1 MERILILG
9 AGPSGIGAALALGK
23 RCTVL
28 EAGDRVGG
36 GSGSIEIDGAVFDL
50 GGHSFHTPH
59 PEVRQLVYGAV
70 EMYQQKRQARCYA
83 FGQMIDYPFQRNY
96 RQLSDAQVVEE
107 CARGLKQAGDAAG
120 AANFEQYLLRR
131 FGAGIARHFMLP
143 YNRKL
148 WGEDLS
154 RLAVSWTGERVA
166 APENQRESF
175 RKAGGVRKPLHGD
188 TIVAY
193 PARGGFGE
201 VYTALSR
208 RIADLRLGQ
217 AVARIDPRSRTLH
230 TRSNAT
236 YRWHRIIS
244 TLPVDRLLEM
254 IEGIDPALRQIAA
267 GLERLPL
274 RMVFVVIDHPVDTPI
289 QRIYSAEAH
298 IPAHKIAIN
307 HNSSDYLRRLPRH
320 GVMLEVSPGTRSGVA
335 PEDLKT
341 GAAETLRTLGIIRRA
356 EEIHSIHV
364 RDVPYGYPVPT
375 HDFSQRVQR
384 IQQTLEELGI
394 YTVGRFGQWAYINSD
409 EALYRGLQLGRRL
422 AGQSGRLPSSPMRQ
436 RGGPLRR

>member
-1 MERILILG
+1 MDKTLILG
-9 AGPSGIGAALALGK
+9 AGPSGIGAAIALGEQ
-23 RCTVL
+23 CTVL

-36 GSGSIEIDGAVFDL
+36 GSGSIEIDAAVFDL

-59 PEVRQLVYGAV
+59 PEVRQLVYDAV
-70 EMYQQKRQARCYA
+70 EMYEQKREARCYA
-83 FGQMIDYPFQRNY
+83 FGQLIDYPFQRNY
-96 RQLSDAQVVEE
+96 RQLSDAQVVED
-107 CARGLKQAGDAAG
+107 CALGMQNAGDAAG
-120 AANFEQYLLRR
+120 AANFEEFLVRR
-131 FGAGIARHFMLP
+131 FGQGIARHFMLP

-175 RKAGGVRKPLHGD
+175 EKAGGVRKPLHGD
-188 TIVAY
+188 TVVAY
-193 PARGGFGE
+193 PAVGGFGE
-201 VYTALSR
+201 VFTALSR
-208 RIADLRLGQ
+208 RIADLRLGE

-236 YRWHRIIS
+236 YLWQRLIS

-254 IEGIDPALRQIAA
+254 IDGIDPALRQSAA
-267 GLERLPL
+267 RLERLPL

-289 QRIYSAEAH
+289 QRIYSAEAR

-320 GVMLEVSPGTRSGVA
+320 GVMLEVSPGTRAGVT
-335 PEDLKT
+335 PEDLKS
-341 GAAETLRTLGIIRRA
+341 GAAETLRTLGIIRTA
-356 EEIHSIHV
+356 DEIRSIHV

-375 HDFSQRVQR
+375 HDRSQRV
-384 IQQTLEELGI
+384 EGI
-394 YTVGRFGQWAYINSD
+394 KRASEQMSIHTVGRFGEWAYINSD
-409 EALYRGLQLGRRL
+409 EALHRGLMLGQQL
-422 AGQSGRLPSSPMRQ
+422 AGHKGSL
-436 RGGPLRR
+436 